1 MLLRLTLALLWSTCL
16 AAQMYGRGGGKYFST
31 PRDHEYEITGIRVAV
46 GSLGILKSIQVRYG
60 PSWTTVSGCPSSGT
74 PQEFILY
81 PGERIIGISG
91 SYQMYL
97 RSLNLYTDK
106 MRYAT
111 FGKDDGNYFFVYP
124 DQFEKVLTGICGQCK
139 LLGITGLCFA
149 WDYPLEFWD
158 TIRQNNSTSSH
169 E

>member
-1 MLLRLTLALLWSTCL
+1 MLLRLTLALLWSTCW
-16 AAQMYGRGGGKYFST
+16 ATQMYGRGGGQYFST

-46 GSLGILKSIQVRYG
+46 GPLGILKSIQVRYG

-81 PGERIIGISG
+81 PGERIVGITG
-91 SYQMYL
+91 SYKMYF
-97 RSLNLYTDK
+97 RSLNLYTDIG
-106 MRYAT
+106 RHAT
-111 FGKDDGNYFFVYP
+111 FGKDDGNYFVAYP

-158 TIRQNNSTSSH
+158 TIQQNNSTSSYK
-169 E
+169 